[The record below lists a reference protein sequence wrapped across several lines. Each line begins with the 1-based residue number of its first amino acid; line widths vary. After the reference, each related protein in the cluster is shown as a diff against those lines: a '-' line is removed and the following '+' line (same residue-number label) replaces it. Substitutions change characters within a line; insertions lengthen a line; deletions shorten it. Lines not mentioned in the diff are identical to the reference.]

1 MANPFDGVFPFID
14 AENLLT
20 RAKTYEE
27 GSDGQRLLRALADCY
42 PVYVSRCRA
51 LPGYTDAALL
61 NYVMSAVLDYA
72 RHKAP
77 PLFRAVMLERYTAG
91 GMDAETADYFISG
104 ELVAVERGNF
114 YTNGGKNWV

>member
-1 MANPFDGVFPFID
+1 MTSPFDDIFSSLDMAKI
-14 AENLLT
+14 LIL
-20 RAKTYEE
+20 AKTFN
-27 GSDGQRLLRALADCY
+27 GSDEQRLLRALADCY

-61 NYVMSAVLDYA
+61 GYVMDAVLDYA

-77 PLFRAVMLERYTAG
+77 ALFRAMMLERYTAG

-104 ELVAVERGNF
+104 ELTAVERGNF
-114 YTNGGKNWV
+114 YTNGGKRWV